1 MKTNQHTAPNCNGK
15 LLSFCNN
22 FLNQIKM
29 SANNAKF
36 PISIIDSNMKQ
47 SSCGYDS
54 IQNQIATRRIHHG
67 LSFNVLVVGPT
78 GIGKTTLI
86 QSLFDCVEFTDA
98 PDQGREIGDVTLHIK
113 ESKPP
118 NNTVDMKVTIIE
130 TKGFDNQVDK
140 SKSYKP
146 IVDHITAR
154 YDDYLNG
161 ELVNEKE
168 LEYNNISDNRIHCCI
183 YMIAPTGNGL
193 KPIDLVTMKQLHHK
207 VCLIPVIGKSDVLT
221 RPERL
226 AFKEKVRQEITTNGI
241 EIYSS
246 KKFHLPFAIAASNE
260 LISEDN
266 KRQRVRLYP
275 WGKMYIEKHTEF
287 LQLRELITRSDMLQL
302 IEYTNKVHYAKYR
315 REVTSE
321 DSVHREEREAQMFRR
336 RYETEKAALEREL
349 EKLER
354 FEKLDRLRSPLK
366 RTSMSSIM
374 SPQ

>member
-1 MKTNQHTAPNCNGK
+1 M
-15 LLSFCNN
+15 
-22 FLNQIKM
+22 
-29 SANNAKF
+29 
-36 PISIIDSNMKQ
+36 
-47 SSCGYDS
+47 
-54 IQNQIATRRIHHG
+54 QNQIATRRIHHG

-86 QSLFDCVEFTDA
+86 QSLFDCVEFADT
-98 PDQGREIGDVTLHIK
+98 PDHMREIGDVTLHIK

-118 NNTVDMKVTIIE
+118 NNTVEMKVTIIE
-130 TKGFDNQVDK
+130 TKGFNNQVDK
-140 SKSYKP
+140 SESYKP

-154 YDDYLNG
+154 YDDYLNR

-168 LEYNNISDNRIHCCI
+168 VEYDNISDNRIHCCI

-193 KPIDLVTMKQLHHK
+193 KSIDLVTMKQLHHK

-221 RPERL
+221 HQERK
-226 AFKEKVRQEITTNGI
+226 AFKEKVRQEITTNEI

-246 KKFHLPFAIAASNE
+246 KKFHLPFAVAASNE
-260 LISEDN
+260 LITEDG
-266 KRQRVRLYP
+266 KRQRVRVYP

-321 DSVHREEREAQMFRR
+321 DIVLKEERDAQLFKR
-336 RYETEKAALEREL
+336 RYETEKTALEREL

-366 RTSMSSIM
+366 SRTSMSSIIN
-374 SPQ
+374 PQ